1 MQGWRACKGVQR
13 AFPMLRDVSHLNIGN
28 GCNTVNSPVMPKL
41 LFLASQSP
49 RRLELLRQI
58 GLDPTVLPLRVAP
71 GRCEVDETPLPD
83 EVASEYVSR
92 LARMK
97 LAAALRAR
105 GARNLP
111 PWPIVA
117 ADTTVT
123 VDGLLLGKPLD
134 AEDAAAMLRRYAG
147 RTHVVLTAVAAAY
160 QGREGLAVS
169 ESAVTFAPL
178 DEQAIGAY
186 LAHAEY
192 VGKAGG
198 YAIQGRAAMFV
209 SRIEGSFSGVVGLP
223 LFETAQLLRS
233 VGFDPS

>member
-1 MQGWRACKGVQR
+1 
-13 AFPMLRDVSHLNIGN
+13 
-28 GCNTVNSPVMPKL
+28 MPKL

-49 RRLELLRQI
+49 RRLDLLRQI

-71 GRCEVDETPLPD
+71 GRCEVDETPLAD
-83 EVASEYVSR
+83 EDARDYVTR
-92 LARMK
+92 LAHLK
-97 LAAALRAR
+97 LATALRAR

-111 PWPIVA
+111 PWPIIA

-134 AEDAAAMLRRYAG
+134 ADDAAAMLRHYAG
-147 RTHVVLTAVAAAY
+147 RAHGVLTAVAVAY
-160 QGREGLAVS
+160 QGREEMAVS
-169 ESAVTFAPL
+169 ESTVTFAAL
-178 DEQAIGAY
+178 DEQAIAAY
-186 LAHAEY
+186 LSHAEY

-198 YAIQGRAAMFV
+198 YALQGRAAMFV
-209 SRIEGSFSGVVGLP
+209 SHLAGSFSGVVGLP